1 MSRTKQELIDNL
13 LLDLNVIGLGQTA
26 SAEESDF
33 VSANITSALAELNA
47 RDVVNVLDEDAI
59 DDAVFQPLN
68 DLLMARLGPSF
79 GRPGAD
85 QPTLL
90 LLEDRIKEVTRHSG
104 TRATLGTER
113 MLRQGNRGPYR
124 GFNPV
129 TG

>member
-33 VSANITSALAELNA
+33 VSANVTAAFAELNA
-47 RDVVNVLDEDAI
+47 RNVVNVLDENAI
-59 DDAVFQPLN
+59 EDAVFQPLN
-68 DLLMARLGPSF
+68 DLLVARFGPSF
-79 GRPGAD
+79 GRSAAD
-85 QPTLL
+85 QASLL

-113 MLRQGNRGPYR
+113 ILRHGNRGSYR

>member
-1 MSRTKQELIDNL
+1 MPRTKQELIDNL
-13 LLDLNVIGLGQTA
+13 LLDLNVVGLGQTA
-26 SAEESDF
+26 SNEESDF
-33 VSANITSALAELNA
+33 VSSNINSTLAELNA

-59 DDAVFQPLN
+59 EDAVFQPLN
-68 DLLMARLGPSF
+68 DLMVARLGPSF
-79 GRPGAD
+79 GRPPAD

-104 TRATLGTER
+104 TRATLGTDR
-113 MLRQGNRGPYR
+113 LLRQGNRGPHR